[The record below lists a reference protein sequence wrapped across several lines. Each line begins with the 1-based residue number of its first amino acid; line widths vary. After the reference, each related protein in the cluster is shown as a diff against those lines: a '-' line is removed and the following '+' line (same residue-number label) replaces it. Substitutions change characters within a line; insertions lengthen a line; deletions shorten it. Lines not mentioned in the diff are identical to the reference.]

1 MFLTPVLERLIFRN
15 KATYKQITC
24 ANGTFFSFPIV
35 PSQTVIVIG
44 VEWTPFI
51 APIQTPLASVTVAD
65 WLSENEYQ
73 LRVDDSTSKNLLHY
87 RNNVKIDTIDETLP
101 VVPSD
106 TLDKLIKRCI
116 IQPGDKVL
124 TPVYWIY
131 NNAEVRIVVT
141 RTRGLNSNFSVSVLT
156 SGSKEKNTPEGVK
169 NLQIISRQENG
180 LNVNY
185 VPPIYPKNSVVAPAV
200 GIPGQTEGYY
210 SAYETGCE
218 MQRPDLF
225 GDISAIPAMSPF
237 FTLHYVV
244 LKENVIGTIE

>member
-1 MFLTPVLERLIFRN
+1 MFLTPALERLILKN

-44 VEWTPFI
+44 VEWSPFI
-51 APIQTPLASVTVAD
+51 APIQTPLSAITIAD
-65 WLSENEYQ
+65 WLAENEYQ
-73 LRVDDSTSKNLLHY
+73 LRVDDNTSKNLLHY
-87 RNNVKIDTIDETLP
+87 RNNVKIDTIDETSPLSP
-101 VVPSD
+101 TDTVD
-106 TLDKLIKRCI
+106 TLLKRCI
-116 IQPGDKVL
+116 VQPGDKVL

-141 RTRGLNSNFSVSVLT
+141 RTRGINSTFTNSVLA
-156 SGSKEKNTPEGVK
+156 SGSKEKQTPEGVK

-185 VPPIYPKNSVVAPAV
+185 IPPIYPKNSLIPPAI
-200 GIPGQTEGYY
+200 GIPGQTEGYF
-210 SAYETGCE
+210 SAYDVGCE